1 MSQTEYKIIECFLNS
16 VVLDEIL
23 NALERKTMKNLKH
36 LEITC
41 AFIKEPLAMAAII
54 NALKD
59 TPIKSISLRLPHF
72 ELESELFSA
81 LENNPNIEKVKVVIG
96 KEDVNERSQHETHA
110 SLRQEGTPLH
120 LNKKNNES
128 THSKALENLDNTKLE
143 NQNITKDFL
152 KLWVGISH
160 GNRMEEIHSTSEPT
174 LKLRAFKM
182 A

>member
-23 NALERKTMKNLKH
+23 NALKRKTMKNLKH

-54 NALKD
+54 DALKD
-59 TPIKSISLRLPHF
+59 THIKSISLRLPHF

-81 LENNPNIEKVKVVIG
+81 LENNPYVQKMRVVIG
-96 KEDVNERSQHETHA
+96 NEDVNERSHHDIHV

-120 LNKKNNES
+120 LNRNKNEPA
-128 THSKALENLDNTKLE
+128 HSKPLENQENTKLE
-143 NQNITKDFL
+143 KETNEFL
-152 KLWVGISH
+152 KLWVGIPH
-160 GNRMEEIHSTSEPT
+160 GNRIKKIHSTSAPT
-174 LKLRAFKM
+174 KLRAFKM

>member
-23 NALERKTMKNLKH
+23 NALKRKTMKNLKH

-54 NALKD
+54 DALKD
-59 TPIKSISLRLPHF
+59 TRIKSISLRLPHF

-81 LENNPNIEKVKVVIG
+81 LENNPNIQKMRVVIG
-96 KEDVNERSQHETHA
+96 NEDVNERSQHDIHA

-120 LNKKNNES
+120 LNRKNNEPA
-128 THSKALENLDNTKLE
+128 HSKPLE
-143 NQNITKDFL
+143 NQENIILEKNKTNEFL
-152 KLWVGISH
+152 KLWVGIPH
-160 GNRMEEIHSTSEPT
+160 GNRMKDIHSTSAPT
-174 LKLRAFKM
+174 KLRALKM